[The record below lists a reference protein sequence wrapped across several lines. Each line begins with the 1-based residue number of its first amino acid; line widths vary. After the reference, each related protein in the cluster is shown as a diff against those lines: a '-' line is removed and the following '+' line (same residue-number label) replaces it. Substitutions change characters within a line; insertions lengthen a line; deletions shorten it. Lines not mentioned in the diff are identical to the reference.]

1 MNTSS
6 LNKISPTRKEC
17 EELIKHIL
25 NQEIHQRST
34 NCHFRHSV
42 DFLPFF
48 ESLYPSSV
56 GLAKQVQRA
65 VRSLNLPKDS
75 NGYYIINRSCKELTL
90 EAHLICFFQYEKMTL
105 AQCSHPDNSK
115 FFRGKM
121 DPVALEYC
129 KERLTEYFQYSIPD
143 CSVWIENSELCI
155 YSSSI
160 HKIENLLFRIGIY
173 TYPAE

>member
-6 LNKISPTRKEC
+6 LNRISPTRKEC
-17 EELIKHIL
+17 EDLIKHIL
-25 NQEIHQRST
+25 QQEIHQRSAK
-34 NCHFRHSV
+34 CHFRHSV

-75 NGYYIINRSCKELTL
+75 NGFYIINRSCEELTL
-90 EAHLICFFQYEKMTL
+90 ESHLIRFFQYEKL
-105 AQCSHPDNSK
+105 ALSKCSHSDYSHVYH
-115 FFRGKM
+115 GKM
-121 DPVALEYC
+121 DPVTYEYC

-143 CSVWIENSELCI
+143 CSVWIDHAELYI
-155 YSSSI
+155 ASSSTQVL
-160 HKIENLLFRIGIY
+160 ETLLLRIGIY
-173 TYPAE
+173 TDLVE